1 MEGVKISQLLKT
13 DHINDSDSFIILQ
26 EGETKRVEG
35 MILQNLKT
43 SVVNNVIDGGL
54 DKALSAEQGKL
65 LAKRLA
71 DLEYKPI
78 SILSF
83 NNNSSVVEMGN
94 VIHGVK
100 LTWNLNKQPILQTVN
115 KENIDVKLREFDL
128 IKDINKDI
136 TISLEVKDDRG
147 LIVNKTTSVNF
158 MNGVYYGVSNK
169 DISTSEDI
177 LTLKKELSNSK
188 ARSVSVNC
196 GQDQYIY
203 YCLPSRLGNCIFFVG
218 GFEGGF
224 TKIKTIQFKNSFG
237 YIENYDIYKS
247 TNKNLGSTTI
257 TIK

>member
-26 EGETKRVEG
+26 EGETKRIEG
-35 MILQNLKT
+35 ETLQKIKT
-43 SVVNNVIDGGL
+43 LVVNNVVDGGL

-83 NNNSSVVEMGN
+83 NNNNSLVEMGN
-94 VIHGVK
+94 TIHEVR
-100 LTWNLNKQPILQTVN
+100 LTWDLNKQPVLQTID
-115 KENIDVKLREFDL
+115 KENIDVKLREL
-128 IKDINKDI
+128 NIKKDISKDTKI
-136 TISLEVKDDRG
+136 NLEVKDDRG
-147 LIVNKTTSVNF
+147 LTVTKETSINF
-158 MNGVYYGVSNK
+158 INGVYYGVSNK
-169 DISTSEDI
+169 DISVSEDI
-177 LTLKKELSNSK
+177 LTLKKELSISK
-188 ARSVSVNC
+188 SRSINVNC

-203 YCLPSRLGNCIFFVG
+203 YCLPSRLGDCTFFVG

-224 TKIKTIQFKNSFG
+224 IKTKTLQFKNSYG

-247 TNKNLGSTTI
+247 VNKNLGNTVI
-257 TIK
+257 NIK

>member
-13 DHINDSDSFIILQ
+13 DHINDNDSFIILQ
-26 EGETKRVEG
+26 DGETKRVYG
-35 MILQNLKT
+35 KTLQGLKT

-83 NNNSSVVEMGN
+83 NSNNNVVEIGN
-94 VIHGVK
+94 VIHDVR
-100 LTWNLNKQPILQTVN
+100 LTWNLNKQPILQTID
-115 KENIDVKLREFDL
+115 KENVDVKSREFTL
-128 IKDINKDI
+128 RKDINKDI
-136 TISLEVKDDRG
+136 TIDLEVKDERG
-147 LIVNKTTSVNF
+147 LITNKTTSINF
-158 MNGVYYGVSNK
+158 MNGIYYGVSNK

-188 ARSVSVNC
+188 SRSVNVNC

-203 YCLPSRLGNCIFFVG
+203 YCLPSRLGNCTFFVG

-224 TKIKTIQFKNSFG
+224 SKIKTIQFKNSFG
-237 YIENYDIYKS
+237 YVESYDIYKS
-247 TNKNLGSTTI
+247 INKNLGNTI
-257 TIK
+257 VSIK

>member
-54 DKALSAEQGKL
+54 DKALSAEQGRL

-83 NNNSSVVEMGN
+83 NNNNSVVEMGN

-247 TNKNLGSTTI
+247 TNKNLGNTTI

>member
-35 MILQNLKT
+35 KTLQGLKT
-43 SVVNNVIDGGL
+43 TVVNNIVDGGL

-94 VIHGVK
+94 IIHEVK
-100 LTWNLNKQPILQTVN
+100 LTWNLNKQPILQTID
-115 KENIDVKLREFDL
+115 KENIDVKLREFN
-128 IKDINKDI
+128 IKKDISKDI
-136 TISLEVKDDRG
+136 TINLEVKDDRG
-147 LIVNKTTSVNF
+147 LIVNKTTSISF
-158 MNGVYYGVSNK
+158 MNGVYYGASNK

-177 LTLKKELSNSK
+177 LALKKELSNSK
-188 ARSVSVNC
+188 SRGVNVNC

-203 YCLPSRLGNCIFFVG
+203 YCLPSKLGNCSFFVG

-224 TKIKTIQFKNSFG
+224 AKIKTLQFKNSYG
-237 YIENYDIYKS
+237 YIENYDIYRS
-247 TNKNLGSTTI
+247 TNKNLGNTVV

>member
-1 MEGVKISQLLKT
+1 MEGIKISQLLKT

-35 MILQNLKT
+35 LVLQKLKT

-65 LAKRLA
+65 LAKRLS

-83 NNNSSVVEMGN
+83 NNNSSVVEIGN
-94 VIHGVK
+94 VIHEVK
-100 LTWNLNKQPILQTVN
+100 LTWNLNKQPILQTID
-115 KENIDVKLREFDL
+115 KENVDVKLREFNL
-128 IKDINKDI
+128 RKDINKDI
-136 TISLEVKDDRG
+136 TISLEAKDDRG
-147 LIVNKTTSVNF
+147 LIVNKTTSINF
-158 MNGVYYGVSNK
+158 MNGIYYGVSNK
-169 DISTSEDI
+169 DVSTSEDI

-188 ARSVSVNC
+188 SRSVNANC

-203 YCLPSRLGNCIFFVG
+203 YCLPSRLGSCTFFVG

-224 TKIKTIQFKNSFG
+224 TKTKTIQFRNSFG
-237 YIENYDIYKS
+237 YIENYDVYKS
-247 TNKNLGSTTI
+247 TNKNLGNTTI
-257 TIK
+257 IVK

>member
-13 DHINDSDSFIILQ
+13 DHINDNDSFIILQ

-35 MILQNLKT
+35 RTLQGLKT
-43 SVVNNVIDGGL
+43 TVVNNVVDGGL

-94 VIHGVK
+94 VIHDVK
-100 LTWNLNKQPILQTVN
+100 LTWNLNKQPILQTID
-115 KENIDVKLREFDL
+115 KENVDVKLREFNL
-128 IKDINKDI
+128 RKDINKDI
-136 TISLEVKDDRG
+136 TISLEAKDDRG
-147 LIVNKTTSVNF
+147 LIVNKTTSINF
-158 MNGVYYGVSNK
+158 MNGIYYGVSNK
-169 DISTSEDI
+169 DVSTSEDI
-177 LTLKKELSNSK
+177 LNLKKELSNSK
-188 ARSVSVNC
+188 SRSVNVNC
-196 GQDQYIY
+196 EQDQYIY
-203 YCLPSRLGNCIFFVG
+203 YCLPSRLGSCTFFVG

-224 TKIKTIQFKNSFG
+224 TKTKTIQFKNS
-237 YIENYDIYKS
+237 YSYTESYDIYKS
-247 TNKNLGSTTI
+247 TNKNLGNTTV

>member
-13 DHINDSDSFIILQ
+13 DHINDNDSFIILQ

-35 MILQNLKT
+35 RTLQGLKT
-43 SVVNNVIDGGL
+43 TVVNNVVDGGL

-83 NNNSSVVEMGN
+83 NNNSCVVEMGN
-94 VIHGVK
+94 VIHEVK

-115 KENIDVKLREFDL
+115 KENVDIKLREFNL
-128 IKDINKDI
+128 RKDIDKDI

-147 LIVNKTTSVNF
+147 LIVNKTTSINF

-169 DISTSEDI
+169 DISISDDI

-188 ARSVSVNC
+188 IRNIDVNC

-237 YIENYDIYKS
+237 YMENYDIYKS
-247 TNKNLGSTTI
+247 TNKNLGNTTI